1 MMFDNIPSAIS
12 QIRAG
17 KLRALATTG
26 PVRSPTLPELPT
38 MIESGFP
45 GYISTAWFG
54 IVAPVGTPKEIIAKL
69 NAEGV
74 KATKSADFIR
84 KMNDLGYEIVGGSP
98 EQMASMI
105 QEEYKRWGPVVK
117 ASGAKVE

>member
-54 IVAPVGTPKEIIAKL
+54 LVAPVGTPKEIIAKL

>member
-1 MMFDNIPSAIS
+1 
-12 QIRAG
+12 
-17 KLRALATTG
+17 
-26 PVRSPTLPELPT
+26 